1 MTRLLT
7 SLLAAGT
14 LASTIGSQAYAQE
27 KAPVPEASAAT
38 APADTQQATAPVP
51 LTEEPPAAR
60 PSTLTGEWGRFR
72 TSLRNDGVDL
82 TASYGSETAANVSGG
97 DRHLVRETGQ
107 FVFGATFDA
116 EKLIG
121 IKSGTFQATVTYRRG
136 KDLGAAANLG
146 VLQQV
151 QEVYGRGQT
160 WRLTQFWYQQSFA
173 NGHADLK
180 LGRLTQGGTLTRSRA
195 IS

>member
-1 MTRLLT
+1 M
-7 SLLAAGT
+7 
-14 LASTIGSQAYAQE
+14 
-27 KAPVPEASAAT
+27 
-38 APADTQQATAPVP
+38 
-51 LTEEPPAAR
+51 
-60 PSTLTGEWGRFR
+60 
-72 TSLRNDGVDL
+72 
-82 TASYGSETAANVSGG
+82 
-97 DRHLVRETGQ
+97 
-107 FVFGATFDA
+107 
-116 EKLIG
+116 
-121 IKSGTFQATVTYRRG
+121 TYRRG